1 MSKPRT
7 HFFWLAFLWLVLL
20 VVSPISGL
28 LHAQHV
34 DARQIVQRVY
44 EQAAFRS
51 LEMRASLMVYDRQG
65 NSMKKEF
72 LYRCIHTTLGSKT
85 RVDMI
90 APAEEKGVVLLAIQ
104 QQGLPANQYV
114 YTPATDRVRSLGT
127 QDRTGRFLG
136 SDFIFDD
143 FADRNP
149 GDFTYSLISDSEKID
164 GQETYKIESRPV
176 ERGSSPYAYVYLWVA
191 KNAPVIVYAQMYT
204 APGILTRVLHA
215 TDLRRENGVW
225 GMRRTELSTAAEHT
239 RTVLTVQ
246 NVKLNPSLDDAVF
259 SSQSLGSATPVDKK

>member
-7 HFFWLAFLWLVLL
+7 HSLWLVLL
-20 VVSPISGL
+20 IASPISGL
-28 LHAQHV
+28 LYAQQI
-34 DARQIVQRVY
+34 DARQILQRVY

-51 LEMRASLMVYDRQG
+51 LEMQASLMIYDRQG
-65 NSMKKEF
+65 QSMKKEF
-72 LYRCIHTTLGSKT
+72 LYRRVNTNLGSKT

-90 APAEEKGVVLLAIQ
+90 APAEEKGVVLLAIH

-149 GDFTYSLISDSEKID
+149 GDFTYRLLADGEKID

-176 ERGSSPYAYVYLWVA
+176 ERSTFPYSYVYLWVA

-225 GMRRTELSTAAEHT
+225 GMRRTELSTALEHT

-246 NVKLNPSLDDAVF
+246 KIRVNPPLDDAAF
-259 SSQSLGSATPVDKK
+259 SSQSLGSAAVIEKK

>member
-7 HFFWLAFLWLVLL
+7 HFFLWLVLL
-20 VVSPISGL
+20 IASPISGL
-28 LHAQHV
+28 LHAQQV

-44 EQAAFRS
+44 EQAALRS
-51 LEMRASLMVYDRQG
+51 IEMRASLVIYDRQG
-65 NSMKKEF
+65 NSTKKEF
-72 LYRCIHTTLGSKT
+72 LYRRINTNPGSKT

-90 APAEEKGVVLLAIQ
+90 SPAEEKGVVLLAM
-104 QQGLPANQYV
+104 QQGLSANQYV
-114 YTPATDRVRSLGT
+114 YTPATDRVRSLGP
-127 QDRTGRFLG
+127 QDRTARFLG

-149 GDFTYSLISDSEKID
+149 ADFTYRLISDSEKID

-176 ERGSSPYAYVYLWVA
+176 EQGSSPYAYVYLWVA

-204 APGILTRVLHA
+204 APGVMTRVLHA
-215 TDLRRENGVW
+215 TELRHESGVW
-225 GMRRTELSTAAEHT
+225 GMRRTEVSTAVEHT

-246 NVKLNPSLDDAVF
+246 SVKLNPSLDDAAF
-259 SSQSLGSATPVDKK
+259 SSQKLGSAAPVEKK

>member
-1 MSKPRT
+1 MSKPGT
-7 HFFWLAFLWLVLL
+7 HFFWLVFFWLMLL
-20 VVSPISGL
+20 VASPISSL
-28 LHAQHV
+28 LYAQQV

-51 LEMRASLMVYDRQG
+51 LEMRASLMIYDRRG
-65 NSMKKEF
+65 NSQKKEF
-72 LYRCIHTTLGSKT
+72 LYRRINTNLGSKT

-114 YTPATDRVRSLGT
+114 YTPAIDRVRNLGT
-127 QDRTGRFLG
+127 QDRTARFLG

-149 GDFTYSLISDSEKID
+149 GDFTYRLISDSEKID

-176 ERGSSPYAYVYLWVA
+176 ERGTSPYSYVYLWVA
-191 KNAPVIVYAQMYT
+191 KNAPVVVYAQMYT

-215 TDLRRENGVW
+215 TDLRREGGVW
-225 GMRRTELSTAAEHT
+225 GMRRTEVSTAVEHT

-246 NVKLNPSLDDAVF
+246 NVRLNPSLDDAAF
-259 SSQSLGSATPVDKK
+259 STQSLGSAAAGKK